1 MKTRKIDISAN
12 ARAGVSL
19 LIPGPDRKAKYPNG
33 IGYEDLLEHFVS
45 RANSPLSRS
54 EAKLVVREMHKHE
67 QVGSYYFE
75 GGDAVQVMI
84 APLSTIDDVVEDAKK
99 RRIAIV
105 FSKGSSPVK
114 AITAQNEL
122 EAQAIVL
129 ECIEKHGVCGFNAI
143 RDALRAAEWG
153 LEDALQTGASR
164 SILAL
169 KDEGKI
175 YSTGPKGNILYH
187 FGSAPFD
194 AADTSLDAIEEE
206 ADSADSVADNTYS
219 GGYPVQYVVSL
230 PLGQVTAIRIKL
242 VSGLEFVHELDNA
255 RTLSPFPLPGQEEL
269 AHFESVEH
277 ITLLDHKGKPMNPNK
292 DVDLRGFEDLYVY

>member
-1 MKTRKIDISAN
+1 MKTRKIDISTN
-12 ARAGVSL
+12 AKAGVSL

-33 IGYEDLLEHFVS
+33 IGYEDLLEHFIS

-99 RRIAIV
+99 QRKAIV

-129 ECIEKHGVCGFNAI
+129 ECIENHGVCGFNAI

-169 KDEGKI
+169 KDEDKI

-194 AADTSLDAIEEE
+194 ATEVPTNDTGEDAG
-206 ADSADSVADNTYS
+206 AVSVTSHSDA
-219 GGYPVQYVVSL
+219 YPVQYVAA
-230 PLGQVTAIRIKL
+230 LGEATAIRIKL
-242 VSGLEFVHELDNA
+242 VSGIEFEHRLDNA
-255 RTLSPFPLPGQEEL
+255 RTLSPTPLPGYVEL
-269 AHFESVEH
+269 AHFDSVEQ
-277 ITLLDHKGKPMNPNK
+277 ITLLDYKGKPVKPK
-292 DVDLRGFEDLYVY
+292 PDVDLNGFADIYIY